1 MAFNKYFHDELTAIR
16 ELGKEF
22 AQRNPRIAP
31 FLAVEA
37 QDPDVERLL
46 EGFAFLTGRLRQK
59 LDDELPEL
67 THSVMNLLWPN
78 FLRPIPSMSILQFS
92 PETTLT
98 EAQVV
103 KKDVE
108 IDSVPVD
115 GTVCRFR
122 TCYDVPIYPLEIR
135 NLERQDRPSGTSLS
149 LEMGLTSNT
158 TIDELQIPSLRFFLH
173 GEVHVAQALYLWFS
187 RYVESIRVIGIDEIG
202 QEVPLAVLGQ
212 DAIKPVGFS
221 DDESLL
227 PYSRHTFK
235 GYRLIQEYFSLP
247 EKFHFI
253 ELTGLEVIQQTIAM
267 RDDVEGLQG
276 LKFEFSFSR
285 GLDKHI
291 SPSAENFRLFCTPI
305 VNLFSHDAKPI
316 RLDHRRTEYRVLPE
330 GADHR
335 HYETVSIDKV
345 EGWGH
350 EDHQCREYK
359 QFESFDHAETI
370 NEAASRMYYRQRLKS
385 SVSGYGIDSYLAFVN
400 DNEDTVIPQA
410 ESISIELTCSNRHL
424 PTMLGVGDIAVAT
437 GGSPEYA
444 RFQNI
449 THVTPSFTPPL
460 DQGFHWRLI
469 SNMSLNYMSLC
480 HLDTLKSILSTYDY
494 RSYYDRQQAR
504 ASQHRLDGLESIE
517 ASSEDRL
524 YQGVPIR
531 GIKTKIKMRE
541 SCFSSE
547 GDMYIFSSVLNEF
560 FCLYASINS
569 FHHMELT
576 GIENGEIYH
585 WQPRLGQ
592 QPVI

>member
-78 FLRPIPSMSILQFS
+78 FLRPIPSMSILQFK
-92 PETTLT
+92 PMPILT
-98 EAQVV
+98 EGQRIE
-103 KKDVE
+103 KNVE

-122 TCYDVPIYPLEIR
+122 TCYDVPIYPLEITHF
-135 NLERQDRPSGTSLS
+135 ERQDRPSGTSLN
-149 LEMGLTSNT
+149 LVLGLTSNT
-158 TIDELQIPSLRFFLH
+158 TIDELTIDSLRFFLH

-187 RYVESIRVIGIDEIG
+187 RYVESVRISGIDELD

-212 DAIKPVGFS
+212 EAVAPVGFA

-227 PYSRHTFK
+227 PYSEHTFK

-253 ELTGLEVIQQTIAM
+253 ELINLDVIQKTIAQ
-267 RDDVEGLQG
+267 RDDLEGIKG
-276 LKFEFSFSR
+276 LKFDFSFSR
-285 GLDKHI
+285 VLDKHV
-291 SPSAENFRLFCTPI
+291 SPSIDNFRLFCTPI

-330 GADHR
+330 GSDHQ

-359 QFESFDHAETI
+359 QFESFDHAHTI
-370 NEAASRMYYRQRLKS
+370 NEAAQRMYYRQRLKS
-385 SVSGYGIDSYLAFVN
+385 SVSGYGIDTYLAFVN
-400 DNEDTVIPQA
+400 DNEDAVIPQA
-410 ESISIELTCSNRHL
+410 ESISVSLTCSNRHL
-424 PTMLGVGDIAVAT
+424 PTMLGVGDIGVAT

-444 RFQNI
+444 EFHNI
-449 THVTPSFTPPL
+449 TYVTPSFTPPL

-480 HLDTLKSILSTYDY
+480 HLDTFKSILSTYDY

-504 ASQHRLDGLESIE
+504 ASQHRLDGVDAIS

-531 GIKTKIKMRE
+531 GIKTKVKMKE

-547 GDMYIFSSVLNEF
+547 GDMYIFASILNEF

-576 GIENGEIYH
+576 GVENGEIYR

>member
-67 THSVMNLLWPN
+67 THSVMELLWPN
-78 FLRPIPSMSILQFS
+78 FLKPIPSMSILQFS
-92 PETTLT
+92 PEPILT
-98 EAQVV
+98 EVQTIKSGSEV
-103 KKDVE
+103 
-108 IDSVPVD
+108 DSSPVD

-122 TCYDVPIYPLEIR
+122 TCYDVPIYPLEILGLSR
-135 NLERQDRPSGTSLS
+135 KDRPTGTSLS
-149 LEMGLTSNT
+149 IEMGLTSNT
-158 TIDELQIPSLRFFLH
+158 SIDELHIPSLRLFLH
-173 GEVHVAQALYLWFS
+173 GEVHVAQALYLWLC
-187 RYVESIRVIGIDEIG
+187 RYIESVKVIGVDDAGNDVTLAMLG
-202 QEVPLAVLGQ
+202 QESV
-212 DAIKPVGFS
+212 KPMGFS

-227 PYSRHTFK
+227 PYSKHTFK

-253 ELTGLEVIQQTIAM
+253 ELINLEVIQQAIAQ
-267 RDDVEGLQG
+267 RDDVEGLVG

-285 GLDKHI
+285 KLDSHVN
-291 SPSAENFRLFCTPI
+291 PSKNNFRLFCTPI
-305 VNLFSHDAKPI
+305 VNLFDHDAKPI

-330 GADHR
+330 GSDHR
-335 HYETVSIDKV
+335 HYETIAIRKV

-359 QFESFDHAETI
+359 KFESFDHAQTI
-370 NEAASRMYYRQRLKS
+370 NESSSRIYYRQRLKS
-385 SVSGYGIDSYLAFVN
+385 AVSGYGIDSYLSFMN
-400 DNEDTVIPQA
+400 DNEEAILPQA
-410 ESISIELTCSNRHL
+410 ESISIQLTCSNRHL
-424 PTMLGVGDIAVAT
+424 PIMLSVGDIAIAT
-437 GGSPEYA
+437 GTSPEYA
-444 RFQNI
+444 TFQNI

-460 DQGFHWRLI
+460 DQGFQWRLI

-504 ASQHRLDGLESIE
+504 ASQHRLDGLEFV
-517 ASSEDRL
+517 ASESADRL
-524 YQGVPIR
+524 YQGVPVR
-531 GIKTKIKMRE
+531 GIKTKVKMRE

-547 GDMYIFSSVLNEF
+547 GDMYIFASVLNEF

-569 FHHMELT
+569 FHCMELT
-576 GIENGEIYH
+576 GIEQGEIYR
-585 WQPRLGQ
+585 WNPRLGQ

>member
-187 RYVESIRVIGIDEIG
+187 RYVESIRVIGIDERPERISCK
-202 QEVPLAVLGQ
+202 A
-212 DAIKPVGFS
+212 
-221 DDESLL
+221 
-227 PYSRHTFK
+227 
-235 GYRLIQEYFSLP
+235 GY
-247 EKFHFI
+247 
-253 ELTGLEVIQQTIAM
+253 TG
-267 RDDVEGLQG
+267 G
-276 LKFEFSFSR
+276 
-285 GLDKHI
+285 
-291 SPSAENFRLFCTPI
+291 
-305 VNLFSHDAKPI
+305 
-316 RLDHRRTEYRVLPE
+316 EYRFNV
-330 GADHR
+330 
-335 HYETVSIDKV
+335 
-345 EGWGH
+345 
-350 EDHQCREYK
+350 
-359 QFESFDHAETI
+359 
-370 NEAASRMYYRQRLKS
+370 NSRR
-385 SVSGYGIDSYLAFVN
+385 
-400 DNEDTVIPQA
+400 
-410 ESISIELTCSNRHL
+410 
-424 PTMLGVGDIAVAT
+424 
-437 GGSPEYA
+437 
-444 RFQNI
+444 
-449 THVTPSFTPPL
+449 
-460 DQGFHWRLI
+460 
-469 SNMSLNYMSLC
+469 
-480 HLDTLKSILSTYDY
+480 
-494 RSYYDRQQAR
+494 
-504 ASQHRLDGLESIE
+504 
-517 ASSEDRL
+517 
-524 YQGVPIR
+524 
-531 GIKTKIKMRE
+531 
-541 SCFSSE
+541 
-547 GDMYIFSSVLNEF
+547 
-560 FCLYASINS
+560 
-569 FHHMELT
+569 
-576 GIENGEIYH
+576 
-585 WQPRLGQ
+585 
-592 QPVI
+592 